1 MIAARTPSV
10 SSTFLFDVDGTLVWY
25 RGIGQRALERA
36 IFEEWG
42 TPDALAHVSFA
53 GATDHGLLAAVADG
67 RAPGAVWERYARHL
81 EQDMEA
87 LADAKPLPGVNAL
100 LDRLAASGARLGLL
114 TGNLRTGARAKL
126 GRSGLWA
133 RFDPAISAFGDD
145 GVQRVQIAAA
155 ARARCGA
162 CSVTVIGDSLADAVC
177 ARHIGARVLLVNTG
191 PQARSEL
198 EQCAPDRL
206 LEDLSATD
214 DVCDW
219 LLSPP

>member
-1 MIAARTPSV
+1 MTR
-10 SSTFLFDVDGTLVWY
+10 TFLFDVDGTLVWY
-25 RGIGQRALERA
+25 RGVGKCALERA
-36 IFEEWG
+36 ILEEWG
-42 TPDALAHVSFA
+42 LPDALAHVSFA
-53 GATDHGLLAAVADG
+53 GATDHGLIAAVSEG
-67 RAPGAVWERYARHL
+67 RPTGALWERYARHL
-81 EQDMEA
+81 AAGMKA
-87 LADAKPLPGVNAL
+87 LPDAAPLPGVNVL
-100 LDRLAASGARLGLL
+100 VDRLAASGARLGLL
-114 TGNLRTGARAKL
+114 TGNLRAGAQEKL

-162 CSVTVIGDSLADAVC
+162 GSVTVIGDAVADAVC

-198 EQCAPDRL
+198 ERCAADRL

-214 DVCDW
+214 AVCDW
-219 LLSPP
+219 LLSRP